1 MGYDDLDKDP
11 GDEVLDDL
19 GDALSGKSESESES
33 DEQNDDEPDYDPLSE
48 PAFMTDKKRTQH
60 TMYCLPDVW
69 DEIDGSAGLL
79 FEAEAELRRDG
90 VDAIQKRELYNALF
104 AAAVKQ
110 LDSADIAEEL
120 LTTRRERGPKDEF

>member
-1 MGYDDLDKDP
+1 MPYDDLNRDP

-19 GDALSGKSESESES
+19 GDALSGESGPDS
-33 DEQNDDEPDYDPLSE
+33 DDEPTDEPDYDPMSE

-90 VDAIQKRELYNALF
+90 VDSIQKRELYNALF
-104 AAAVKQ
+104 AAAVEQ
-110 LDSADIAEEL
+110 LDAGDLAQQLRAYRQQREKGPL
-120 LTTRRERGPKDEF
+120 L

>member
-1 MGYDDLDKDP
+1 MPYDDLEDDP
-11 GDEVLDDL
+11 GDEVLDNL
-19 GDALSGKSESESES
+19 GDALSS
-33 DEQNDDEPDYDPLSE
+33 DSDPERDDEPDYDPTTD

-90 VDAIQKRELYNALF
+90 YDNIQKRELYNALLS
-104 AAAVKQ
+104 AAVET
-110 LDSADIAEEL
+110 LSAEDLEEEL
-120 LTTRRERGPKDEF
+120 IAARKELKGSID